1 MAKIDTSGWQKF
13 IIGDLFEKLD
23 TSFLGKGVKK
33 RAVQDHPDEMY
44 CVPLTYA
51 KRYNNG
57 IMYWGKVGDFK
68 THKNALSVIYNGAVS
83 AGRVY
88 AQSEETG
95 VLAESYMIKLKDKDV
110 SFNTYLFLQRVI
122 EICIYSRFSYSD
134 LAVWPSVQKEAI
146 WLPVDTSGEP
156 DWVYMDSYM
165 SQVMSDV
172 EASLDALGQA
182 DSGVTAV
189 DVNEW
194 HKFVI
199 GDLFEK
205 LKLGIKKQDFN
216 KATDVSEEKTDEYNI
231 PIVNAKHGNN
241 GIMFYGRRE
250 DFETAEMTIDIVQNG
265 AVATGDVYAQ
275 PQETGVL
282 WDAYLIKPKHEI
294 NSEYTLMFL
303 AVAIEKS
310 IKGRFSY
317 DDKCVWA
324 KASKICV
331 ELPVDSSGNP
341 DWEYMDSYMKRIMV
355 ESEVHLES
363 LRITLGI

>member
-1 MAKIDTSGWQKF
+1 MKKIDTSSWKSF
-13 IIGDLFEKLD
+13 I
-23 TSFLGKGVKK
+23 
-33 RAVQDHPDEMY
+33 
-44 CVPLTYA
+44 
-51 KRYNNG
+51 
-57 IMYWGKVGDFK
+57 
-68 THKNALSVIYNGAVS
+68 
-83 AGRVY
+83 
-88 AQSEETG
+88 
-95 VLAESYMIKLKDKDV
+95 
-110 SFNTYLFLQRVI
+110 
-122 EICIYSRFSYSD
+122 
-134 LAVWPSVQKEAI
+134 
-146 WLPVDTSGEP
+146 
-156 DWVYMDSYM
+156 
-165 SQVMSDV
+165 
-172 EASLDALGQA
+172 
-182 DSGVTAV
+182 
-189 DVNEW
+189 
-194 HKFVI
+194 I

-282 WDAYLIKPKHEI
+282 WDAYLIKLKHEI

-355 ESEVHLES
+355 ESEIHLES
-363 LRITLGI
+363 LRTTLGI

>member
-1 MAKIDTSGWQKF
+1 MAMAKIDTSGWQKF

-33 RAVQDHPDEMY
+33 RAVQDHPDEIY

-134 LAVWPSVQKEAI
+134 LAVWPSVQKEAL

-156 DWVYMDSYM
+156 DWAYMDSYM
-165 SQVMSDV
+165 SQVMSDA
-172 EASLDALGQA
+172 EASLDAMGHL
-182 DSGVTAV
+182 
-189 DVNEW
+189 
-194 HKFVI
+194 
-199 GDLFEK
+199 
-205 LKLGIKKQDFN
+205 
-216 KATDVSEEKTDEYNI
+216 
-231 PIVNAKHGNN
+231 
-241 GIMFYGRRE
+241 IMDRTR
-250 DFETAEMTIDIVQNG
+250 
-265 AVATGDVYAQ
+265 
-275 PQETGVL
+275 
-282 WDAYLIKPKHEI
+282 
-294 NSEYTLMFL
+294 
-303 AVAIEKS
+303 
-310 IKGRFSY
+310 
-317 DDKCVWA
+317 
-324 KASKICV
+324 
-331 ELPVDSSGNP
+331 
-341 DWEYMDSYMKRIMV
+341 
-355 ESEVHLES
+355 
-363 LRITLGI
+363 

>member
-33 RAVQDHPDEMY
+33 RAVQDHPDEIY

-146 WLPVDTSGEP
+146 WLPVDTFGEP
-156 DWVYMDSYM
+156 DWPYMDEYM
-165 SQVMSDV
+165 TGIMGLAQEISDKLAEEEFAKVKVDINGWREFKMGELFNIVKGKRLTKANMV
-172 EASLDALGQA
+172 EGETNFIGS
-182 DSGVTAV
+182 SAV
-189 DVNEW
+189 
-194 HKFVI
+194 
-199 GDLFEK
+199 
-205 LKLGIKKQDFN
+205 
-216 KATDVSEEKTDEYNI
+216 
-231 PIVNAKHGNN
+231 NN
-241 GIMFYGRRE
+241 GITARIGNTEYVHAGGVLTVCYNGSVG
-250 DFETAEMTIDIVQNG
+250 ETFFQDEEFWASDDVNILDPKKDVSRNAMLFVG
-265 AVATGDVYAQ
+265 AVIRHAGQSYSWANKWTRDVMLTTPITLPATESGD
-275 PQETGVL
+275 
-282 WDAYLIKPKHEI
+282 
-294 NSEYTLMFL
+294 
-303 AVAIEKS
+303 
-310 IKGRFSY
+310 
-317 DDKCVWA
+317 
-324 KASKICV
+324 
-331 ELPVDSSGNP
+331 P
-341 DWEYMDSYMKRIMV
+341 DWEYMDSYMSKIMD
-355 ESEVHLES
+355 ESRVRVDSLEQ
-363 LRITLGI
+363 LAK